1 MSKAARRKDPQGKGK
16 IQEWRGEEG
25 CRRRGSSG
33 SHTERPKF
41 SSCSGEQGGRRKGS
55 SAASHKRQ
63 GLKSRGVKKAA
74 GGGKLQAAL
83 AYDITCKS
91 SGSEQGGRWRRT
103 LIRISRTRLQEW
115 WSEEG
120 CRRRGSFRWHYRTA
134 QGTGVVAMGER
145 DRQVPLQPP
154 RYLKAALVFPKSS
167 INISPGPRPSR
178 NSAINSFHAALN
190 TSHSRPLSGS
200 A

>member
-103 LIRISRTRLQEW
+103 LITS
-115 WSEEG
+115 
-120 CRRRGSFRWHYRTA
+120 HA
-134 QGTGVVAMGER
+134 QGFKSGGVKKVAGGGGASGGTTER
-145 DRQVPLQPP
+145 HKVQGLWRWVKETARCPSSLQ
-154 RYLKAALVFPKSS
+154 
-167 INISPGPRPSR
+167 G
-178 NSAINSFHAALN
+178 
-190 TSHSRPLSGS
+190 TSKPPLSFPNRASISLLDPDLPGTLQS
-200 A
+200 TPFMQR